1 MHQSGIMS
9 FNRSELE
16 YIGSKNKEIDL
27 PNIKPYLSW
36 DLTSRSK
43 KVVEGE
49 LVYKSSNFLW
59 TTVYRLKMI
68 NESKGELIAE
78 AVITNNSDI
87 FVLVP
92 LISNVPVT
100 AI

>member
-1 MHQSGIMS
+1 M
-9 FNRSELE
+9 
-16 YIGSKNKEIDL
+16 

-36 DLTSRSK
+36 DLTSGSK
-43 KVVEGE
+43 KDVEGE

-78 AVITNNSDI
+78 AVITNNSDML
-87 FVLVP
+87 FGDAKLHLVEG
-92 LISNVPVT
+92 I
-100 AI
+100 